1 MYAKKAVATGLL
13 LLTLAFSGCGG
24 ADSHDELLN
33 DMLSMLDE
41 YARVLESVS
50 DKASASAAAAE
61 LEVIKV
67 EMQFLLARAEK
78 LGRATP
84 EVEQALR
91 QKYKPEFTE
100 VMKRFKS
107 STAKIAIYPELRDAM
122 KSAASSFQTAPF

>member
-50 DKASASAAAAE
+50 DKASASAAVAE
-61 LEVIKV
+61 LEVITV

-84 EVEQALR
+84 EVEQALQ